1 MVTPDIVRLSPNYN
15 NRPPR
20 GGVVIIHATRSTVS
34 MNPSEFEGTLNYFS
48 DRNSEASSHWVIAR
62 DGRKARV
69 VPDNLQAWHAAEDN
83 AIAWGIELEQGV
95 ESDGFPLMQMESL
108 IEVSRD
114 YVAMGVPAQRIYTT
128 SAKGFVGHQDTA
140 QGKRLGKSDP
150 GSGFMW
156 TAFIAAL
163 EEDDMA
169 KPYFIGRESRTGAI
183 YITDSI
189 SKWAVPDEDIKNEL
203 VKKGLVASHDI
214 TWLSDKLFNLIPAI
228 SDTHADGASAEEV
241 AAEFGRRLVA

>member
-1 MVTPDIVRLSPNYN
+1 MVTPDLVRLSPNYY

-108 IEVSRD
+108 IEVS
-114 YVAMGVPAQRIYTT
+114 
-128 SAKGFVGHQDTA
+128 
-140 QGKRLGKSDP
+140 
-150 GSGFMW
+150 
-156 TAFIAAL
+156 
-163 EEDDMA
+163 
-169 KPYFIGRESRTGAI
+169 
-183 YITDSI
+183 
-189 SKWAVPDEDIKNEL
+189 
-203 VKKGLVASHDI
+203 
-214 TWLSDKLFNLIPAI
+214 
-228 SDTHADGASAEEV
+228 
-241 AAEFGRRLVA
+241 

>member
-1 MVTPDIVRLSPNYN
+1 MVTPDLVRLSPNYN

-48 DRNSEASSHWVIAR
+48 DRNSEASSHWLIGR

-140 QGKRLGKSDP
+140 QGKRFGKSDP
-150 GSGFMW
+150 GGGFAW
-156 TAFIAAL
+156 NAFIAAL
-163 EEDDMA
+163 EEDEMTPEEKAELQRLILAEMDFRVVE
-169 KPYFIGRESRTGAI
+169 KQLTE
-183 YITDSI
+183 
-189 SKWAVPDEDIKNEL
+189 AVQAL
-203 VKKGLVASHDI
+203 QRQG
-214 TWLSDKLFNLIPAI
+214 
-228 SDTHADGASAEEV
+228 GASEARMRAIAQEED
-241 AAEFGRRLVA
+241 GRLKVTK